1 MSCHVGTAS
10 DKLNRIIYA
19 PNSQLIPQFE
29 VPTNVNCTK
38 NWASSL
44 LHTIHTASSGNDQCI
59 SGSNSRIYTQR
70 KTPTAPDSGL
80 VRAPPPR
87 CPYWADHNQNFLNLV
102 APCLVHVCHIWS
114 GLVGV
119 CRSYSRNIAFSDPS
133 HYSLQYTR
141 LKRVYRLTA
150 YNYNSAGEWR

>member
-1 MSCHVGTAS
+1 LHEKLGFKFTAHNTHCQQWERS
-10 DKLNRIIYA
+10 VYKWQQQ
-19 PNSQLIPQFE
+19 S
-29 VPTNVNCTK
+29 
-38 NWASSL
+38 
-44 LHTIHTASSGNDQCI
+44 H
-59 SGSNSRIYTQR
+59 IYT
-70 KTPTAPDSGL
+70 KKNPDCAGL
-80 VRAPPPR
+80 RTRPSSPPR